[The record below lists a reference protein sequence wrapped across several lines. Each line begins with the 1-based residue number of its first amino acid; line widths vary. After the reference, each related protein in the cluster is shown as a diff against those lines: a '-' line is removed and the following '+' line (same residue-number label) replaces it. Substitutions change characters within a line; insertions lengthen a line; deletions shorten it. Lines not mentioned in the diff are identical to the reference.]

1 MSRHDV
7 DRLIP
12 EWFNAHRRAVV
23 WFSTPKQAF
32 VRYEGNRP
40 PVVVALGPVE
50 RFNEHGVWGPVV
62 ITDE

>member
-1 MSRHDV
+1 MERGSVSKHDV

-12 EWFNAHRRAVV
+12 EWFNAHRRSVV

-40 PVVVALGPVE
+40 PVV
-50 RFNEHGVWGPVV
+50 
-62 ITDE
+62 ITDEA